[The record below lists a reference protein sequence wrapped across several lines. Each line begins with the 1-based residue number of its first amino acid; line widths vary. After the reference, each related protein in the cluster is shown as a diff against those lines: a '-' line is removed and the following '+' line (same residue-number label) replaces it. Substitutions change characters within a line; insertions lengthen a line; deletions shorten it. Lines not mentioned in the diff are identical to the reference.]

1 MEVQIKPRVCAFCT
15 VFCVRTGA
23 QHGVQRMAREEL
35 LPERL
40 QETRETRQRHRKF
53 ETRRITAVSGAFVET
68 AAQADRWMIAP
79 AAAVSSVLG
88 ALAAA
93 ACSSVPRRA

>member
-1 MEVQIKPRVCAFCT
+1 
-15 VFCVRTGA
+15 
-23 QHGVQRMAREEL
+23 MAREEL

-93 ACSSVPRRA
+93 ACSSVPRRAQSPTLETVAGSKNRCRHK